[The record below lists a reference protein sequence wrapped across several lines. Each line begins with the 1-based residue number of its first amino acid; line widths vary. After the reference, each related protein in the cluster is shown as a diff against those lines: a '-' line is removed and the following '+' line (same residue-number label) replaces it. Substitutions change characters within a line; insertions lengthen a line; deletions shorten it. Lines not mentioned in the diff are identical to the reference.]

1 MEDQDKDSGIGAI
14 AGVVT
19 GVVTAIGVTLF
30 AALGQAPAQKP
41 AQPAAAVQAP
51 ATPAKRAI
59 SLGDISLAFA
69 DGKLTVAGTVPN
81 AKVRDAIVK
90 KAQVLFGTD
99 AVVDALK
106 IDASAPD
113 LYWNV
118 KPFDVLGKL
127 KGLPGFKLAL
137 GQGNT
142 ATLEGVIGSE
152 AAKADLGKFLET
164 ALVDNLKLTNN
175 LKVDSSVGE
184 VPASNV
190 LFNESI
196 EFAPASSSLPASA
209 DARVKLIAA
218 ALADDGRK
226 LKVVG
231 HTDNSG
237 NPDANQELSL
247 RRAEAVVQALVAA
260 GAPAANLSAVGKGAA
275 EPVADNAT
283 AAGRAR
289 NRRIAF
295 QQ

>member
-30 AALGQAPAQKP
+30 AALGQPGQQSAV
-41 AQPAAAVQAP
+41 PAAAVQASV
-51 ATPAKRAI
+51 APAKRAI

-81 AKVRDAIVK
+81 EKVRDAIVK

-99 AVVDALK
+99 AVVDNLK

-118 KPFDVLGKL
+118 KPFDVLGRL
-127 KGLPGFKLAL
+127 KGLPGFAL
-137 GQGNT
+137 TLGGGNT

-152 AAKADLGKFLET
+152 TAKASLGHFLES
-164 ALVDNLKLTNN
+164 ALVDHLKLTNN
-175 LKVDSSVGE
+175 LKVDGSVGE
-184 VPASNV
+184 VQASNV

-196 EFAPASSSLPASA
+196 EFAPASSNIPASV

-237 NPDANQELSL
+237 NPAANQELSL

-260 GAPAANLSAVGKGAA
+260 GAPAANLSAEGKGSS
-275 EPVADNAT
+275 EPVSDNGT
-283 AAGRAR
+283 AAGRAK